1 MQDGWTSPIGN
12 MTAIVSP
19 KMVEIADPM
28 SKGCQQHGPLGE
40 ATLHPERWDCAGCK
54 WMNEAAGDMEA
65 PMGPN
70 AELTG
75 GAKRR
80 PG

>member
-1 MQDGWTSPIGN
+1 MKPNCYNRPPYKETRIVQDGWTSPIGN

-40 ATLHPERWDCAGCK
+40 ATLHPERWDCAGCRWK
-54 WMNEAAGDMEA
+54 PD
-65 PMGPN
+65 
-70 AELTG
+70 
-75 GAKRR
+75 
-80 PG
+80 